1 MRKRQFSKRRLREIQ
16 ERSERLRKS
25 FKKSKGTP
33 MMEWIKDIFSIQ
45 RDKKKMVNISKSI
58 LKEISVFLWPP
69 EKWHHICL
77 VRDKAEGDILYV
89 DGQLRRTS
97 CKGVDLFPIG
107 MFNDNMTFTFWLKSS
122 GKSFDPKRWGMAQQV
137 SFAYHFRKVA

>member
-1 MRKRQFSKRRLREIQ
+1 MRKRQFSKQRLKEIQ
-16 ERSERLRKS
+16 ERSERLRKL
-25 FKKSKGTP
+25 FKKSKGIL
-33 MMEWIKDIFSIQ
+33 MMEWIKDRLKKIEG
-45 RDKKKMVNISKSI
+45 RKKMVNISKSI
-58 LKEISVFLWPP
+58 LKEISIFLWPP

-122 GKSFDPKRWGMAQQV
+122 GKSFDPKRWGMAQQIA
-137 SFAYHFRKVA
+137 FAHHFRKVS